1 MYQGKNINESKT
13 KKARGGSISDNN
25 AKFNTGQSN
34 LDVPELLK
42 KLNELYDKEE
52 QLIIQWR
59 KITLEFSQLQEDKE
73 MLQLMIMHK
82 SNKNNRVTSWQKI
95 RQTQ

>member
-1 MYQGKNINESKT
+1 
-13 KKARGGSISDNN
+13 
-25 AKFNTGQSN
+25 
-34 LDVPELLK
+34 
-42 KLNELYDKEE
+42 
-52 QLIIQWR
+52 
-59 KITLEFSQLQEDKE
+59 